1 MAGRDERREDDWTNM
16 NGNNNGGLEPDN
28 SIMDRTERTE
38 TQTYLA
44 PSSWDTTISPLVEP
58 FIPQQQVEE
67 LNYNHIM
74 PPMIN
79 IDFKMIVSVC
89 SGG

>member
-16 NGNNNGGLEPDN
+16 NGNNNNGGLEPDN

-67 LNYNHIM
+67 LN
-74 PPMIN
+74 
-79 IDFKMIVSVC
+79 
-89 SGG
+89 

>member
-28 SIMDRTERTE
+28 SIMDRTEKTE

-44 PSSWDTTISPLVEP
+44 PSSWETTISPLVEP
-58 FIPQQQVEE
+58 FIPQQQVKE
-67 LNYNHIM
+67 LN
-74 PPMIN
+74 
-79 IDFKMIVSVC
+79 
-89 SGG
+89 